1 MNNFDE
7 KEWPVRPYSKSELA
21 QAYAPDIS
29 TKAALKRLALWMKI
43 NLTRTQFLITIQTLT
58 HDLSIQLLRY
68 HQYNPC
74 STLEEETFCP
84 SHQSSTNSELY
95 RAAILL
101 E

>member
-43 NLTRTQFLITIQTLT
+43 NCLVLK
-58 HDLSIQLLRY
+58 
-68 HQYNPC
+68 
-74 STLEEETFCP
+74 
-84 SHQSSTNSELY
+84 
-95 RAAILL
+95 
-101 E
+101 